1 LNFSDHM
8 VSIDIEFDSPVIL
21 VLHISSSPS
30 PHRRE
35 KSLALND
42 WISLK
47 ESKIQTERTCRRT
60 TYNYFNIAQAL
71 PPTSFGSNQ

>member
-1 LNFSDHM
+1 M
-8 VSIDIEFDSPVIL
+8 VYIDIEFDSPVIL

-60 TYNYFNIAQAL
+60 TYNFNRAQAL
-71 PPTSFGSNQ
+71 PPHQFWEQSIAF